1 MIERQKLMNQC
12 TGHDFPSLREGRYNG
27 QGIGDWLWK
36 NEIRTVLLTESLRGG
51 GRKERHGWELCLM
64 TSCK

>member
-12 TGHDFPSLREGRYNG
+12 TRHDCPSLREGRYNG

-51 GRKERHGWELCLM
+51 GRKERHG
-64 TSCK
+64 